1 MSPRDERVSD
11 VPHIMSDEEIDLMLD
26 GDRRQVDKIMLKSIN
41 RLTAVIVPHAQRE
54 DERDRQ
60 FDSVMDQIGGSQAII
75 DRAKVVDALIRD
87 AEIDATRKAFI
98 DAVIDKQT
106 KRNAMMEKVSTSN
119 VIWASIAFLGYLAY
133 ILREAIVA
141 YAKTRLG
148 S

>member
-1 MSPRDERVSD
+1 MTSVDT
-11 VPHIMSDEEIDLMLD
+11 PHIMSDEEIDLMLD

-41 RLTAVIVPHAQRE
+41 RLTAVIVPHAMRE

-60 FDSVMDQIGGSQAII
+60 FDSVMEQIGGSQAII
-75 DRAKVVDALIRD
+75 DRARVVDGLIKD

-98 DAVIDKQT
+98 DAMIDKQT

-141 YAKTRLG
+141 YAKTRMG

>member
-1 MSPRDERVSD
+1 MTPADT
-11 VPHIMSDEEIDLMLD
+11 PHIMSDEEIDLMLS

-41 RLTAVIVPHAQRE
+41 RLTEVIVPHALRE

-60 FDSVMDQIGGSQAII
+60 FDSVMEQIGGSQSII
-75 DRAKVVDALIRD
+75 ARAKVVDNIIRD
-87 AEIDATRKAFI
+87 AEIDAARKAFI
-98 DAVIDKQT
+98 DAMIDKQT

>member
-1 MSPRDERVSD
+1 MSGIDI
-11 VPHIMSDEEIDLMLD
+11 PHVMSDEEIDLMLD

-54 DERDRQ
+54 DERDRM
-60 FDSVMDQIGGSQAII
+60 FDAVVEQIGGSQAIVA
-75 DRAKVVDALIRD
+75 RAKVVDDLIKN

-98 DAVIDKQT
+98 DAMIDKQQ

-141 YAKTRLG
+141 YVKTRTG
-148 S
+148 G